1 MKFPS
6 EKSLSGHFES
16 HGKEFGE
23 ITKDKYQK
31 KQPSYCLNPFL
42 GVYWDTT
49 QRPDELDITK
59 RKIL

>member
-31 KQPSYCLNPFL
+31 KQPSYRLNPFL
-42 GVYWDTT
+42 RVYWDTT